1 MKGGDDVQQGLA
13 LGEQRVAVAEN
24 CMAMPLK
31 LLSVSITPLG
41 EPVVPP
47 VCTTTQACSG
57 S

>member
-1 MKGGDDVQQGLA
+1 MFSRDWPLENSVSQ
-13 LGEQRVAVAEN
+13 AEN